1 MTEEEMKAKIK
12 ELEDNIKA
20 KDSTISSLE
29 SQRSNQNAY
38 ITKLE
43 QKAHTLEANMEN
55 VKAAANSSKDFPPEV
70 VEYFQKKRREDYTE
84 QAYSQIKGTV
94 SDEVFNILKPEVDAF
109 LKAYMTESN
118 VSVKYIIDAF
128 HLLLGKAYSDPN
140 HAINKL
146 KNKEE
151 KTETVVQPQAPS
163 SSAIAEQVARM
174 QNQGMTNNDTQMIT
188 PSPVEPKK
196 VSNTKEALSD
206 FKTRLLNG
214 FDSTKFE

>member
-55 VKAAANSSKDFPPEV
+55 VKAAANNGKDFPPEV

-151 KTETVVQPQAPS
+151 KVETVAQPQASS

-174 QNQGMTNNDTQMIT
+174 QNQGMTNNDQQMIT

>member
-43 QKAHTLEANMEN
+43 QKAHTLEANMES
-55 VKAAANSSKDFPPEV
+55 VKAAANNSKDFPPEV

-84 QAYSQIKGTV
+84 QAYSQIKQTV
-94 SDEVFNILKPEVDAF
+94 SEEVFNLLKPEVDAF
-109 LKAYMTESN
+109 LKAYMTEQN

-140 HAINKL
+140 HVINK
-146 KNKEE
+146 KKE
-151 KTETVVQPQAPS
+151 VQAQPAATSAPAPQTAS
-163 SSAIAEQVARM
+163 IAEQVARM
-174 QNQGMTNNDTQMIT
+174 QNPGMTMGDQPMAT
-188 PSPVEPKK
+188 PSQVEAPK
-196 VSNTKEALSD
+196 VANTKEAMNA